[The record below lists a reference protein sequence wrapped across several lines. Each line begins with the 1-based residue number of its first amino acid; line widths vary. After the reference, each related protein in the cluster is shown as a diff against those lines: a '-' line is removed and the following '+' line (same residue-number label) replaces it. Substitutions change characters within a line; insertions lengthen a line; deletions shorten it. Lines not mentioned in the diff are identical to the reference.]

1 MTIQM
6 LKYQV
11 FTEFTAYFIFFII
24 VLERGVD
31 VDRGIVATRI
41 VELLNVFVIFVIQ
54 PLFYLNGD
62 CNFRNRVLHQGVW
75 KALKLELF
83 QTRYDE

>member
-11 FTEFTAYFIFFII
+11 FTEFTTYFILMII
-24 VLERGVD
+24 VLEWGVD
-31 VDRGIVATRI
+31 VDRGIVTTRI
-41 VELLNVFVIFVIQ
+41 VEIVNVFVIFVIQ

-62 CNFRNRVLHQGVW
+62 CNFRNRVLHEGLW
-75 KALKLELF
+75 KALKTELC
-83 QTRYDE
+83 QTRYDK